1 MAGEFTLLDHA
12 KLFGE
17 DGKLLKVVE
26 TLSKSDP
33 IIADA
38 ITKESNSDNGH
49 TYAVQTGLPEVVWRR
64 AYEGVQP
71 SKATQKVVHETY
83 GRASTVSLVDA
94 AVAEKGGKVGEV
106 RASEAKRHLEAMSQE
121 LASKIIYGS
130 NSVNEKSFIGFA
142 ERYNSGEAVSARN
155 IINHGGT
162 GDHLS
167 SIYLIGWSADKIFTF
182 YPKGSKAGIINYD
195 YSPTKPI
202 DITDAYGN
210 TYPGYKE
217 QYECLM
223 GMAVADW
230 RYGARI
236 CNINT
241 AALTSKANCAALYES
256 FVKALNSIQNF
267 NGIKLVA
274 YASRNVK
281 FALRNGFLAANQS
294 GVLMSA
300 PSVQQNNNLTS
311 TGNQGYSAY
320 DLVIDGVH
328 VKIEDAIVENEA
340 QVTGF

>member
-12 KLFGE
+12 KLFGD

-26 TLSKSDP
+26 VLSKSDP

-38 ITKESNSDNGH
+38 ITIESNSDNGH

-83 GRASTVSLVDA
+83 GRASTVSLVDVA
-94 AVAEKGGKVGEV
+94 IAEKGGKVGEV

-121 LASKIIYGS
+121 LANKIIYGS
-130 NSVNEKSFIGFA
+130 NATDEKSFIGFA
-142 ERYNSGEAVSARN
+142 ERYNSTSATSARN

-167 SIYLIGWSADKIFTF
+167 SIYLVGWAKDKIFTF

-195 YSPTKPI
+195 FSKNGPI
-202 DITDAYGN
+202 DIVDADGK

-230 RYGARI
+230 RYGARV

-241 AALTSKANCAALYES
+241 AALNSKANCAALYES

-281 FALRNGFLAANQS
+281 FALRNGFLAANGS
-294 GVLMSA
+294 ATTIIA
-300 PSVQQNNNLTS
+300 PSVQQNNQLTS
-311 TGNQGYSAY
+311 TGNNGYSAY
-320 DLVIDGVH
+320 DLVIDGIH
-328 VKIEDAIVENEA
+328 VKIEDAISETEA
-340 QVTGF
+340 QVA